1 MKSVVLGIATLS
13 VLALTACSTPAA
25 GDSPSEPT
33 GNNGA
38 LTKVTAGVIPI
49 VDSAPVWLGKSKGF
63 FEDEGID
70 LDIQTGSGGG
80 ALLPGVVAGS
90 FDFGMGTTVS
100 VLLAR
105 DKGLGIEFVSNQATT
120 AGAPTSQAV
129 IVREDSPIKT
139 PADLSGKTVAVLAL
153 SSTVDVTIRAMVD
166 EDGGDSSTVKF
177 VELAPPEVQAAVE
190 TGQVDAGWILSPFLE
205 MAVADGHRAVTY
217 NFSEFSPNFTLS
229 GYFATSDTVTKKPEM
244 VRAFTAAL
252 KKSIAYANEHP
263 DDVRQIVT
271 TYTKNTVEQLEK
283 MQLPTF
289 KTDFDM
295 ESETKLAGLVHEY
308 GMLSTKPNLA
318 DILPE

>member
-1 MKSVVLGIATLS
+1 
-13 VLALTACSTPAA
+13 
-25 GDSPSEPT
+25 
-33 GNNGA
+33 
-38 LTKVTAGVIPI
+38 
-49 VDSAPVWLGKSKGF
+49 
-63 FEDEGID
+63 
-70 LDIQTGSGGG
+70 
-80 ALLPGVVAGS
+80 
-90 FDFGMGTTVS
+90 
-100 VLLAR
+100 
-105 DKGLGIEFVSNQATT
+105 
-120 AGAPTSQAV
+120 QAV

-289 KTDFDM
+289 TTDFDM

-318 DILPE
+318 DILPG